1 GAAAFRLKINE
12 IAVDSPP
19 GTARTAIESK
29 TMNST
34 VTPMRIRFLCLPSA
48 QILDDFVTRRITRGE
63 VYYRS
68 GSIKIS
74 LNQYSRIN
82 IHD

>member
-1 GAAAFRLKINE
+1 MTASIESGRRDRQAGLPELSGAAAFRLKINE

-34 VTPMRIRFLCLPSA
+34 VTPVRIRFPCL
-48 QILDDFVTRRITRGE
+48 LT
-63 VYYRS
+63 
-68 GSIKIS
+68 
-74 LNQYSRIN
+74 L
-82 IHD
+82 

>member
-1 GAAAFRLKINE
+1 MTVSIGLGWRDRQVGLPELSGAAAFRLKINE

-34 VTPMRIRFLCLPSA
+34 VTPIEFSS
-48 QILDDFVTRRITRGE
+48 Q
-63 VYYRS
+63 
-68 GSIKIS
+68 KI
-74 LNQYSRIN
+74 
-82 IHD
+82 